1 MRVRLS
7 PRARHDLHELVRH
20 IARDSPRNARLV
32 RERIAEAVQQL
43 TLHPESGR
51 SGRVDGTR
59 ELVIPHTAHIAAY
72 RITNRTLEIIAF
84 IHESQQWPDH
94 M

>member
-1 MRVRLS
+1 VRVRLS

-20 IARDSPRNARLV
+20 IARASPRTARLV
-32 RERIAEAVQQL
+32 RERIDEAVQQL
-43 TLHPESGR
+43 KLHPESGR
-51 SGRVDGTR
+51 PGRVDGTR

-94 M
+94 L